1 MLTRRSFLRS
11 SPLVALSSTVPLFVT
26 RSLHAASPDTNARVL
41 VVVELDGGND
51 ALNTVVPYADE
62 AYARLRPKLKLNPKD
77 VIKLS
82 DALGL
87 NSTLRP
93 LRKLLEAGQLAV
105 VPGVGYPNPNRSHFE
120 SMAIWRTARFDPEE
134 FKGYGW
140 LGRALDASAGTM
152 YSVGQDVP
160 ISLRG
165 RRSSAVSFKRIN
177 EVLLSDATAARAGVG
192 PETTDDL
199 LGFVRRQAVAGHTAA
214 DRLATLNST
223 SGPTYPSTELAERLK
238 QIAYLLKADVG
249 ARVFYT
255 QQSGYDTHS
264 QQKYPHAELLNN
276 FADAVAAF
284 FADMTESKLAD
295 RVALIAFSEFGRTIR
310 ENGSGGTD
318 HGTAGAVLVVGPG
331 AKGGVIGSMPSLT
344 DLDKGEPK
352 MTTDFRSVY
361 TAALTTWLG
370 LPSAE
375 ALGGRFEPAPLFRG

>member
-1 MLTRRSFLRS
+1 
-11 SPLVALSSTVPLFVT
+11 
-26 RSLHAASPDTNARVL
+26 
-41 VVVELDGGND
+41 
-51 ALNTVVPYADE
+51 
-62 AYARLRPKLKLNPKD
+62 
-77 VIKLS
+77 
-82 DALGL
+82 
-87 NSTLRP
+87 
-93 LRKLLEAGQLAV
+93 LLA
-105 VPGVGYPNPNRSHFE
+105 
-120 SMAIWRTARFDPEE
+120 
-134 FKGYGW
+134 
-140 LGRALDASAGTM
+140 
-152 YSVGQDVP
+152 
-160 ISLRG
+160 
-165 RRSSAVSFKRIN
+165 
-177 EVLLSDATAARAGVG
+177 
-192 PETTDDL
+192 
-199 LGFVRRQAVAGHTAA
+199 FVRRQAVAGHTAA

-223 SGPTYPSTELAERLK
+223 SGPTYPSTEVAERLK